1 MHLRL
6 QTPYAKRMK
15 KLRQATVEPVL
26 GTLINFMGFRR
37 IWTRG
42 LKNANKIMIGAAI
55 AYNIQKWLAYTEQ
68 KGKTLIISLKRLV
81 CFPPKCFGNAFWF
94 NALSTML
101 NIFIFDYTFINKIK
115 GNISRLLSIL
125 N

>member
-26 GTLINFMGFRR
+26 GTLINFMGIRR

-42 LKNANKIMIGAAI
+42 LQNANKFMLGAAV
-55 AYNIQKWLAYTEQ
+55 AYNIKNWLAYTEQ
-68 KGKTLIISLKRLV
+68 KRKTAIVSLKTIVEKLR
-81 CFPPKCFGNAFWF
+81 F
-94 NALSTML
+94 
-101 NIFIFDYTFINKIK
+101 
-115 GNISRLLSIL
+115 
-125 N
+125 